1 MLEKQHIVWIA
12 QFALKQVINKKLGG
26 WTNQQGWR
34 KELFLI
40 WQPRPIDMSTADQ
53 DNRPLLDPEVGLESD
68 GNTSQV
74 QLRLYRSKSERD
86 HKIGIC

>member
-1 MLEKQHIVWIA
+1 
-12 QFALKQVINKKLGG
+12 
-26 WTNQQGWR
+26 
-34 KELFLI
+34 
-40 WQPRPIDMSTADQ
+40 MSTADQ